1 MNSNHYLPSGE
12 LYKGPIHKMDGQVH
26 SGAKHSSASQVLSHS
41 AGRNKK
47 KSKMSTML
55 AALKQMSK

>member
-1 MNSNHYLPSGE
+1 MN
-12 LYKGPIHKMDGQVH
+12 GQIH
-26 SGAKHSSASQVLSHS
+26 SGAKHSDASQVLSHS
-41 AGRNKK
+41 PGKNKK